1 VKLGALVALALALAL
16 ASCGGPPAVPVDG
29 PCGALAL
36 SAIGVDYLAR
46 VTADCQADRA
56 CPNFDKLT
64 RERDARHERW
74 IACSPH

>member
-1 VKLGALVALALALAL
+1 MKRGALVAFALV
-16 ASCGGPPAVPVDG
+16 SCGGPPPVPAEG
-29 PCGALAL
+29 PCGAIAL

-64 RERDARHERW
+64 RERDASHERW